1 MERIERPKE
10 VIRAEANVQSDEF
23 IQKNAQEQL
32 NRIYDFL
39 DGLVDLE
46 LDVMKESVS
55 DLLKK
60 SIDTIS
66 NTTNK
71 NITFLSSSYIDNKK
85 DYGFTLRVGYS
96 DLTVWNGDT
105 YWLSCDFNGRIGLGV
120 QINGATSPSWYI
132 K

>member
-1 MERIERPKE
+1 MDYIERPKE
-10 VIRAEANVQSDEF
+10 VVQGEANVQSSEF
-23 IQKNAQEQL
+23 IQKNTQEQL

-39 DGLVDLE
+39 DGLVDLK
-46 LDVMKESVS
+46 LDSIS
-55 DLLKK
+55 D
-60 SIDTIS
+60 STSNSIS

-71 NITFLSSSYIDNKK
+71 NITFLGSSYIDNKK